1 VRHYAFDPGEL
12 LALRFE
18 RERFERSR
26 AWTTNADV
34 FRQAAAWARATGV
47 ELLFLYVPSK
57 PHVVMPLVR
66 DRVPAEAL
74 RAFAAYKKRDLPP
87 ADRFADELYGSLD
100 LLERVFF
107 DFCAAEALR
116 CASATEP
123 LRRATAA
130 GEQVYFTYDPHWT
143 RVGHALVADLVEAEL
158 RKAGLVAR

>member
-1 VRHYAFDPGEL
+1 
-12 LALRFE
+12 
-18 RERFERSR
+18 
-26 AWTTNADV
+26 
-34 FRQAAAWARATGV
+34 
-47 ELLFLYVPSK
+47 
-57 PHVVMPLVR
+57 MPLVR